1 MKSKYILGNGI
12 SALIYKFYNPEFK
25 VIGIKEELGGKLK
38 NDFMK
43 NTILLHDTKDTEELL
58 KDLEIEIKKV
68 THLIKYVEN
77 NTTHSQISLIKKLA
91 FIIKKMNDDNFK
103 IEDVKLS
110 TDDYFIPILNVDF
123 NEIINKLSNNV
134 TIIDEKVIRI
144 SDTEIITEK
153 NRYEYSEI
161 VSTLPADIFWNLY
174 YEKRNLEFRKLPVT
188 FVLADELPKV
198 LREEKFNLAYFIDKN
213 IKYSRIN
220 KLDNQYLYEFTN
232 FISREDIVQYLPK
245 NANIIN
251 YYVDN
256 CGIIVDNLDNIP
268 PSNIKFIGRFANW
281 LHSYKIND
289 SIKASQPNLD
299 FQHLWNI
306 QKTFSNKVINFN
318 DLKTSDKKEELTQ
331 SFILHLL
338 EELSE
343 ILRETNYKK
352 HSKHIEVDVEKLKEE
367 CVDLFKYLLNIL
379 LVWDVDAKEFS
390 ELFIKKSKIVDER
403 FDKEMK

>member
-1 MKSKYILGNGI
+1 MIKKYCLGLGI
-12 SALIYKFYNPEFK
+12 SSLIFNKYNPEFK
-25 VIGIKEELGGKLK
+25 IIGPKEDLGGKLK

-43 NTILLHDTKDTEELL
+43 NTILLHDTKESQELL

-77 NTTHSQISLIKKLA
+77 NTIHSQISLIKKLA
-91 FIIKKMNDDNFK
+91 FIIKKMNDDKFK
-103 IEDVKLS
+103 IDDVKLS
-110 TDDYFIPILNVDF
+110 TDDYFIPILQVDF
-123 NEIINKLSNNV
+123 NEIIEKLSKDIH
-134 TIIDEKVIRI
+134 IIDEKVIRI
-144 SDTEIITEK
+144 TSNEIITEK

-161 VSTLPADIFWNLY
+161 VSTLPANIFWDLY
-174 YEKRNLEFRKLPVT
+174 YEKRNLEFKKVPVT
-188 FVLADELPKV
+188 FVLADELPTV
-198 LREEKFNLAYFIDKN
+198 LRNETFNLAYFIDKN
-213 IKYSRIN
+213 IKYTRIN
-220 KLDNQYLYEFTN
+220 KLDNNYLYEFSGEIN
-232 FISREDIVQYLPK
+232 CEEVKQYLPK

-268 PSNIKFIGRFANW
+268 PTNIKFIGRFANW
-281 LHSYKIND
+281 SHAYKIND
-289 SIKASQPNLD
+289 SIKASKWSYD